1 MYSSIDW
8 FSDIVDHNTLGGA
21 PPVQPAEHKTMKNVI
36 KFKLLLVMIG
46 ALAMPGLGHA
56 ASLLE
61 VYQQALQSDPRIHEA
76 EARRMAALEAEPQAR
91 GVYLPQIDFSGD
103 WTKTNNDGSGTI
115 NQFVEVP
122 PGSGN
127 FEVVPLPF
135 QSETRDETT
144 RWNFSLRQTLF
155 RWDQLVGLRR
165 ADSIVARAEAD
176 REAAQQDLV
185 IRVGQTYFNVLAAE
199 DRLTSLHK
207 NRLAI
212 ARQLEQAKQR
222 FEVGLIAITDV
233 QESQAAYD
241 QAVADEIG
249 AKRVLATAR
258 EFLREITGEYV
269 SNLSA
274 PGDEFPM
281 RTPTPAAE
289 VDWVDLALSQNL
301 ALVSSRLDEK
311 LARDEISF
319 RRNGHYPTVDL
330 VATSGNSSSEA
341 EQNTGPGFLDT
352 ERDFDSDS
360 FGIQVTIPIF
370 SGGSTSSRVREAV
383 YLHRASREQLQRVT
397 RETERQTRDAYLGVL
412 SEMSRV
418 EALEQA
424 VESSQTALEATQA
437 GFDVGTRT
445 IVDVL
450 DSQFALYRSITLFY
464 QARYDYLMNALRLKQ
479 AAGSLQIQDLEE
491 IDQWLTERPTPEE
504 LFAAEAAAASK

>member
-1 MYSSIDW
+1 
-8 FSDIVDHNTLGGA
+8 
-21 PPVQPAEHKTMKNVI
+21 MK
-36 KFKLLLVMIG
+36 KAFDFKILLVILG
-46 ALAMPGLGHA
+46 ALTAPGYGHA

-76 EARRMAALEAEPQAR
+76 EARRLAALEAEPQAR

-103 WTKTNNDGSGTI
+103 WTKTNSEGSGTI

-127 FEVVPLPF
+127 LEVVPIPF
-135 QSETRDETT
+135 ESETRDETT
-144 RWNFSLRQTLF
+144 RWNFSLRQTIF
-155 RWDQLVGLRR
+155 RWDQIVGFRR
-165 ADSIVARAEAD
+165 ADKIVARAEAD
-176 REAAQQDLV
+176 REAAQQDLIV
-185 IRVGQTYFNVLAAE
+185 RVGQTYFDVLAAE
-199 DRLTSLHK
+199 DRLTSTHA
-207 NRLAI
+207 NRQAI

-241 QAVADEIG
+241 QAVADEIA
-249 AKRVLATAR
+249 AKRSLATAR

-269 SNLSA
+269 SSLSA

-281 RTPTPAAE
+281 RPPTPASE

-301 ALVSSRLDEK
+301 ALVSSRLDEQ

-319 RRNGHYPTVDL
+319 RRNGHYPTVEL
-330 VATSGNSSSEA
+330 VASTGNSSSEA

-360 FGIQVTIPIF
+360 VGIQVTVPIF
-370 SGGSTSSRVREAV
+370 SGGTTSSRVREAV
-383 YLHRASREQLQRVT
+383 YLHRAAMEQLQRVT
-397 RETERQTRDAYLGVL
+397 RETERATRDAYLGVL

-479 AAGSLQIQDLEE
+479 AAGNLQIQDLEE
-491 IDQWLTERPTPEE
+491 IDQWLKDRPTPEE
-504 LFAAEAAAASK
+504 AFAAEEAAEEAG

>member
-1 MYSSIDW
+1 MNKSFN
-8 FSDIVDHNTLGGA
+8 FSVFVAVLG
-21 PPVQPAEHKTMKNVI
+21 MI
-36 KFKLLLVMIG
+36 LVPTG
-46 ALAMPGLGHA
+46 SQA

-76 EARRMAALEAEPQAR
+76 EARRLAALEAEPQAR

-103 WTKTNNDGSGTI
+103 WTKSNTDGSGTI
-115 NQFVEVP
+115 NQFVENP

-144 RWNFSLRQTLF
+144 RWQFSLRQTIF
-155 RWDQLVGLRR
+155 RWDQIVGLRR
-165 ADSIVARAEAD
+165 ADKVVAKAEAD
-176 REAAQQDLV
+176 REAAQQDLI
-185 IRVGQTYFNVLAAE
+185 IRVGQAYFDVLGAE
-199 DRLTSLHK
+199 DRLTSTHA
-207 NRLAI
+207 NRQAI

-241 QAVADEIG
+241 QATADEIA
-249 AKRVLATAR
+249 AKRSLATAR

-269 SNLSA
+269 SNLDA

-281 RTPTPAAE
+281 RLPTPTSE
-289 VDWVDLALSQNL
+289 SDWVDLALGQNL
-301 ALVSSRLDEK
+301 ALVSSRLDEQ

-330 VATSGNSSSEA
+330 VASAGNSTSEA

-360 FGIQVTIPIF
+360 IGIQVTVPIF

-383 YLHRASREQLQRVT
+383 YLHRAAREQLQRVT

-412 SEMSRV
+412 AEMSRV

-450 DSQFALYRSITLFY
+450 DSQFNLYRAITLYY

-479 AAGSLQIQDLEE
+479 AAGNLQIEDLEE
-491 IDQWLTERPTPEE
+491 IDQFLRERQTPEE
-504 LFAAEAAAASK
+504 AFAAEAAAAEE